1 MLVSSE
7 MALAIHHHTLLKGN
21 YSMKKLASLVLVLC
35 SLCLPFQAV
44 FAGGTYPES
53 LKAGDTAMNGGNA
66 DLAIQEFEAA
76 LGQGVADGEKAF
88 ARAKKAYVLAFIKK
102 DYPKARTELDEAM
115 KVSTLSPVAQ
125 LTVFQVQAEC
135 QMRADRNFVEA
146 AKNLEMALAL
156 PDIDFARPYLNL
168 SLADCYREN
177 GDFPK
182 ALDACKKVLETK
194 GISSSAQASAHFN
207 MGMTYQYGLKD
218 FENAKKSYAEAVKMN
233 PGLKG
238 AADTNTVKMP

>member
-1 MLVSSE
+1 
-7 MALAIHHHTLLKGN
+7 
-21 YSMKKLASLVLVLC
+21 
-35 SLCLPFQAV
+35 
-44 FAGGTYPES
+44 
-53 LKAGDTAMNGGNA
+53 
-66 DLAIQEFEAA
+66 
-76 LGQGVADGEKAF
+76 
-88 ARAKKAYVLAFIKK
+88 
-102 DYPKARTELDEAM
+102 LDEAM

-218 FENAKKSYAEAVKMN
+218 FENAKKSYAEAVKLN

-238 AADTNTVKMP
+238 AADANTVKMP